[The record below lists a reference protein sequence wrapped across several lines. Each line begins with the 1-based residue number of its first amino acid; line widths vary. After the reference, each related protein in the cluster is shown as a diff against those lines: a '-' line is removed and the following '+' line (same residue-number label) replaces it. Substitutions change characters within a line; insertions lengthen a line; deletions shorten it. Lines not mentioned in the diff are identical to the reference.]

1 MKVGRRLAIKILNA
15 SRFVLSMTTPP
26 AEVTEPIDLGMLA
39 SLRRVVDEATEAFET
54 YEHARALEVTEHFF
68 WGWTDDYL
76 ELVKQRAYGTQGP
89 DKAGSAVAAL
99 QTALD
104 VFLRLFAP
112 FLVFVTEEVWS
123 WWREGSVHRAPWPT
137 AAELPAEG
145 NPEVYEVA
153 AAVLTEIRK
162 EKASSKVSLKA
173 QVDQLKVSDTAERL
187 ALLELARDD
196 VVEAGV
202 VQLLVTHESDS
213 FSVVPKLAV
222 HAG

>member
-1 MKVGRRLAIKILNA
+1 
-15 SRFVLSMTTPP
+15 
-26 AEVTEPIDLGMLA
+26 
-39 SLRRVVDEATEAFET
+39 
-54 YEHARALEVTEHFF
+54 
-68 WGWTDDYL
+68 
-76 ELVKQRAYGTQGP
+76 
-89 DKAGSAVAAL
+89 
-99 QTALD
+99 
-104 VFLRLFAP
+104 
-112 FLVFVTEEVWS
+112 
-123 WWREGSVHRAPWPT
+123 
-137 AAELPAEG
+137 
-145 NPEVYEVA
+145 VYEVA